1 MACLKILMILEKCE
15 TYLKEVDKKSVIFT
29 DFGNFL
35 HFILSFN
42 ELSDLVVSH
51 KVALYYTVPLRFLPM
66 GHFGVLF
73 LSLFSRISMF
83 FRPNLTTKSN
93 VPVQLL
99 FFSSSS
105 ILCFI
110 DENTKCKMWWSEWD
124 LCKVY
129 TKSIHTKIVFRIKT
143 NTILQNPAEFCWN
156 WFEAH
161 IFIVFEA
168 LQNVF

>member
-1 MACLKILMILEKCE
+1 MILEKCE

-99 FFSSSS
+99 FFLLLQYFALSMK
-105 ILCFI
+105 IR
-110 DENTKCKMWWSEWD
+110 NAKCGGQNGIYVKF
-124 LCKVY
+124 
-129 TKSIHTKIVFRIKT
+129 T
-143 NTILQNPAEFCWN
+143 QNPYTQKSCFA
-156 WFEAH
+156 
-161 IFIVFEA
+161 
-168 LQNVF
+168 